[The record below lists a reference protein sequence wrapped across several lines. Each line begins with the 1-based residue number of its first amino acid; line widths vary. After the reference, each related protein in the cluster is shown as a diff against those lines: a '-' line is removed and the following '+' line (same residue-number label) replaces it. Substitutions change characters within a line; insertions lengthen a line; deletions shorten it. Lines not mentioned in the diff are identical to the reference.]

1 MDYHLNPNL
10 DLEALAEGFKK
21 SNRVQVKN
29 ALDEKSAD
37 ALSETIEKMAIWR
50 WVFLDRNSEWVMSS
64 EQVNQMTERRR
75 KELMQRLFLQAREG
89 FQYLRFECPTD
100 EIPDAKDPKA
110 LTDADVFFKSND
122 FRDFL
127 RAVSGEKDGEPRGL
141 HARWLN
147 REKFM
152 ADSALATDRPDC
164 KLYFSMD
171 VTRTWR
177 PNWGGQLMFLDDDGE
192 IEEAWAPAFNR
203 LNIYSASARHFIN
216 YVAPYEGGLALSICG
231 RLA

>member
-1 MDYHLNPNL
+1 
-10 DLEALAEGFKK
+10 
-21 SNRVQVKN
+21 
-29 ALDEKSAD
+29 
-37 ALSETIEKMAIWR
+37 
-50 WVFLDRNSEWVMSS
+50 
-64 EQVNQMTERRR
+64 MTERRR

-152 ADSALATDRPDC
+152 ADSALAANRPDC

-203 LNIYSASARHFIN
+203 LNIYSGSARHFIN